1 MGVGV
6 DETAFL
12 VKKVG
17 KGVKRK
23 RLEALWVYI
32 ILRGAIKGI
41 NSWGI
46 SYAASR
52 KKVLTLDNLLLRH

>member
-1 MGVGV
+1 
-6 DETAFL
+6 
-12 VKKVG
+12 
-17 KGVKRK
+17 VKRK